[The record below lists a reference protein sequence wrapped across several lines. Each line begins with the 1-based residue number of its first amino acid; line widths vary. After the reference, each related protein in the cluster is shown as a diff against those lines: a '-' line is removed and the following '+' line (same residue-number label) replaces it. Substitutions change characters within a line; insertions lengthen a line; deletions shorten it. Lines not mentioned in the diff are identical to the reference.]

1 MLSSSEI
8 DEIVFQVL
16 LSRMHGKK
24 RYAQPV
30 TSETMHRLLNQVQD
44 LLKKE
49 PVMLELSA
57 DIAVVGDIHGN
68 IDDLLRIFERLRYPP
83 AMRYIF
89 LGDYVDR
96 GIYGTEVLML
106 LFALKVKYPEN
117 VYLLRGNHETENL
130 SRFYGFYKEISGKY
144 EEDIYMS
151 IIDTFELLPLCAIIG
166 ERIFC
171 VHGGISP
178 QLKNV
183 DDLARF
189 SKPKE
194 LSGCGIFT
202 DMTWSDPGIEV
213 DEFTTNERGCG
224 YIYGPRA
231 LTSFLDDNGL
241 DLLVRSHEMCI
252 DGVAWPYADD
262 EETVDR
268 CLTVF
273 SNSNYC
279 YRGNSGAILHISSDL
294 LVNVEVFPPLSEQEI
309 KKRKVLLP
317 YWLFDMIAKKE
328 AEKKSGASGRSSSRK
343 EMAPIRQSENEK
355 KFSNS
360 VNPMRVVQVTC

>member
-106 LFALKVKYPEN
+106 LFALKIKYPDN

-183 DDLARF
+183 DDLIRY

-213 DEFTTNERGCG
+213 DEFATNERGCG

-328 AEKKSGASGRSSSRK
+328 AEKKSGAGGRSNRK
-343 EMAPIRQSENEK
+343 EMASLRQSENEK

-360 VNPMRVVQVTC
+360 VNPMRVVQASC

>member
-1 MLSSSEI
+1 MLSPSEI

-30 TSETMHRLLNQVQD
+30 TAQTMHKLLNQVQD
-44 LLKKE
+44 VLRKE
-49 PVMLELSA
+49 PVMLEIPA
-57 DIAVVGDIHGN
+57 NIAVVGDIHGN

-83 AMRYIF
+83 AMRYVF

-106 LFALKVKYPEN
+106 LFALKVKYPEH

-130 SRFYGFYKEISGKY
+130 SRFYGFYREISGKY
-144 EEDIYMS
+144 EEDVYLS
-151 IIDTFELLPLCAIIG
+151 IIETFELLPLCAIVG
-166 ERIFC
+166 ERVFC

-183 DDLARF
+183 EDILRY

-194 LSGCGIFT
+194 LSNSGIFT
-202 DMTWSDPGIEV
+202 DMTWSDPGMDV
-213 DEFTTNERGCG
+213 DEYTLNERGCG
-224 YIYGPRA
+224 YIYGPKA
-231 LTSFLDDNGL
+231 LSSFLDNNAL
-241 DLLVRSHEMCI
+241 DLLVRSHEMCA
-252 DGVAWPYADD
+252 DGVAWPYAND

-268 CLTVF
+268 CITVF

-279 YRGNSGAILHISSDL
+279 YRGNNAAVLHISADL
-294 LVNVEVFPPLSEQEI
+294 LVSVEIFKPLTDQDLKE
-309 KKRKVLLP
+309 RKVLLP
-317 YWLFDMIAKKE
+317 FWLYDMISKKE
-328 AEKKSGASGRSSSRK
+328 AEKKSGKNSSNSKALKK
-343 EMAPIRQSENEK
+343 EAVSLRQSENERK
-355 KFSNS
+355 LSNTLTS
-360 VNPMRVVQVTC
+360 LKV